1 MNLLI
6 SNDDKLNYY
15 DENLDQTENKIT
27 VLSRQL
33 KTYLN
38 YRESTILAICRESE
52 NSLDILKNHSIQK
65 WETELNILYLEY
77 CIFLEKYI
85 GPKENLKMNVLM
97 LAKKALSFPNSPE
110 ARSFKK
116 FLKNKIRLWELLH
129 ILSALEIHTRP
140 QLLKRVIQILTK
152 LCNDE
157 SKLNAN
163 VPDFF
168 QQLKLNYQQLER
180 EYDQLLL
187 TKGKVR
193 IKSKNT
199 NKKVMVRE

>member
-85 GPKENLKMNVLM
+85 GPKENLKLKVLM

-110 ARSFKK
+110 ARSFKN
-116 FLKNKIRLWELLH
+116 FLKNKIRLWELLQ
-129 ILSALEIHTRP
+129 ILSGLEIHTRP

-157 SKLNAN
+157 SKFNAN

-187 TKGKVR
+187 TKGKVQS
-193 IKSKNT
+193 KSKNT